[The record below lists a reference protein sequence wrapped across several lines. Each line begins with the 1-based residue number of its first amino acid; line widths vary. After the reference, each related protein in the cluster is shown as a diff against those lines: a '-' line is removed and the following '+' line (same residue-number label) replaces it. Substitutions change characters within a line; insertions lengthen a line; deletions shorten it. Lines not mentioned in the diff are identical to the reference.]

1 VIIYISAP
9 AVRRCEALGAC
20 PCFRRALAAR
30 SLLSYTAGGAGG
42 TRWYRRWAYGV
53 AGGSNLTFESALD
66 CLLTN
71 AHDKAGHAAIRTVRR
86 WVVLPIADLAWRLHL
101 WCGVT
106 LSREGGVSAAL
117 LCRTA

>member
-1 VIIYISAP
+1 MISFASQKSINSD
-9 AVRRCEALGAC
+9 CSWLC
-20 PCFRRALAAR
+20 
-30 SLLSYTAGGAGG
+30 LSGPEPVGHDASELPSPPS
-42 TRWYRRWAYGV
+42 
-53 AGGSNLTFESALD
+53 GSNLTFESALD

-117 LCRTA
+117 LCRPA